1 MVEQLFTHRGETDA
15 GRDKEEKVRP
25 AKSETDPKTLGK
37 AIVKATAAFRCQT
50 GGNAYHRDLLIQPPV
65 FVPDRQPTY
74 ANRSIKIR
82 WYRIRKYQY

>member
-37 AIVKATAAFRCQT
+37 AIVKATAALRCQT
-50 GGNAYHRDLLIQPPV
+50 DDNSYHRGRLIQPPV
-65 FVPDRQPTY
+65 CVPDRQPPY
-74 ANRSIKIR
+74 AHLMQGSRSNR
-82 WYRIRKYQY
+82 